1 MKHPLQE
8 MMDKRRQGIRC
19 GIPSYCSANELVIE
33 IALRRA
39 KERNIPVLIE
49 ATANQVNQFGGYT
62 GMKPA
67 DFYQMV
73 LKMAKDIDL
82 PENMMILA
90 GDHLGPLT
98 WQKLPEAEAMKN
110 SVELVYQYA
119 RAGFTKIHLDTSM
132 KVADDAPG
140 LLKTEVI
147 ARRGAQLYK
156 AAMKGYEELK
166 AEKPDAM
173 RPVFVI
179 GSEVPIPGG
188 ATEAEDTLAVT
199 SPDAFRDTVS
209 TYQRVWTEEGVGDG
223 MKDVIA
229 VVVQP
234 GVEFGDE
241 QVFDYD
247 PAAAVALCAALKEF
261 PDICFE
267 GHSTDYQT
275 AADLAS
281 DEQDASKVSSF
292 LKATITVDDATG
304 ETAVV
309 SDYVAQKALENLE
322 SYAAIETRFDELGG
336 VLTPDEE
343 TQADSYASQ
352 LMEQNGDLYKAN
364 GIGLDTLK
372 RFERILIK
380 SNDLLEKCY
389 GTDGETP
396 VSDAELTSHLE
407 DEMVYIRYV
416 VVPLYN
422 TSTFAFADDDQSA
435 QMLEL
440 AQTAVESYNA
450 ATPDGASAQ
459 TSAFSAAVTAAL
471 PDIYAVL
478 DSEPSSDAS
487 SLSTALLGSDN
498 IDATFS
504 EEGTADAVRA
514 LKPGEAA
521 AVQYS
526 SYALMMLVRLDPLDA
541 DTLDSLRAQAL
552 SDMKSSELQDSIQSF
567 GASLPHALDTAAMK
581 KLPASKIKNTQSDQ

>member
-1 MKHPLQE
+1 MDRKVVIMDHPLIQHKLSILRDVDTSTME
-8 MMDKRRQGIRC
+8 FR
-19 GIPSYCSANELVIE
+19 ELVNE

-98 WQKLPEAEAMKN
+98 WQKLPEAAAMKN

-119 RAGFTKIHLDTSM
+119 RAGFTKIHLATSM

-199 SPDAFRDTVS
+199 SPDAFSDTVS
-209 TYQRVWTEEGVGDG
+209 AYQRVWTEEGVGDG

-247 PAAAVALCAALKEF
+247 PAAAVDLCAALKEF

-275 AADLAS
+275 ATDLYNMVTDGIAILKVGPALTYGLREALFSLSMMEKELVPEEKRANFIETLDAVMLAS
-281 DEQDASKVSSF
+281 PANWEKHYHGDEKHLAQCRKYSYSDRARYY
-292 LKATITVDDATG
+292 IG
-304 ETAVV
+304 QPEVV
-309 SDYVAQKALENLE
+309 AAMNKLFDNLRE
-322 SYAAIETRFDELGG
+322 YPIPMNMLHQYMPISYAKIREGKL
-336 VLTPDEE
+336 
-343 TQADSYASQ
+343 
-352 LMEQNGDLYKAN
+352 K
-364 GIGLDTLK
+364 LDP
-372 RFERILIK
+372 R
-380 SNDLLEKCY
+380 
-389 GTDGETP
+389 
-396 VSDAELTSHLE
+396 
-407 DEMVYIRYV
+407 
-416 VVPLYN
+416 
-422 TSTFAFADDDQSA
+422 
-435 QMLEL
+435 EL
-440 AQTAVESYNA
+440 AMDGIVQFMLDYESAV
-450 ATPDGASAQ
+450 
-459 TSAFSAAVTAAL
+459 
-471 PDIYAVL
+471 
-478 DSEPSSDAS
+478 
-487 SLSTALLGSDN
+487 
-498 IDATFS
+498 
-504 EEGTADAVRA
+504 
-514 LKPGEAA
+514 
-521 AVQYS
+521 
-526 SYALMMLVRLDPLDA
+526 
-541 DTLDSLRAQAL
+541 
-552 SDMKSSELQDSIQSF
+552 
-567 GASLPHALDTAAMK
+567 
-581 KLPASKIKNTQSDQ
+581 

>member
-188 ATEAEDTLAVT
+188 A
-199 SPDAFRDTVS
+199 
-209 TYQRVWTEEGVGDG
+209 
-223 MKDVIA
+223 
-229 VVVQP
+229 
-234 GVEFGDE
+234 
-241 QVFDYD
+241 
-247 PAAAVALCAALKEF
+247 LKEF

-275 AADLAS
+275 ATDLYNMVTDGIAILKVGPALTYGLREALFSLSMMEKELVPEEKRANFIETLDAVMLAS
-281 DEQDASKVSSF
+281 PANWEKHYHGDEKHLAQCRKYSYSDRARYY
-292 LKATITVDDATG
+292 IG
-304 ETAVV
+304 QPEVV
-309 SDYVAQKALENLE
+309 AAMNKLFDNLRE
-322 SYAAIETRFDELGG
+322 YPIPMNMLHQYMPISYAKIREGKL
-336 VLTPDEE
+336 
-343 TQADSYASQ
+343 
-352 LMEQNGDLYKAN
+352 K
-364 GIGLDTLK
+364 LDP
-372 RFERILIK
+372 R
-380 SNDLLEKCY
+380 
-389 GTDGETP
+389 
-396 VSDAELTSHLE
+396 
-407 DEMVYIRYV
+407 
-416 VVPLYN
+416 
-422 TSTFAFADDDQSA
+422 
-435 QMLEL
+435 EL
-440 AQTAVESYNA
+440 AMDGIVQFMLDYESAV
-450 ATPDGASAQ
+450 
-459 TSAFSAAVTAAL
+459 
-471 PDIYAVL
+471 
-478 DSEPSSDAS
+478 
-487 SLSTALLGSDN
+487 
-498 IDATFS
+498 
-504 EEGTADAVRA
+504 
-514 LKPGEAA
+514 
-521 AVQYS
+521 
-526 SYALMMLVRLDPLDA
+526 
-541 DTLDSLRAQAL
+541 
-552 SDMKSSELQDSIQSF
+552 
-567 GASLPHALDTAAMK
+567 
-581 KLPASKIKNTQSDQ
+581 